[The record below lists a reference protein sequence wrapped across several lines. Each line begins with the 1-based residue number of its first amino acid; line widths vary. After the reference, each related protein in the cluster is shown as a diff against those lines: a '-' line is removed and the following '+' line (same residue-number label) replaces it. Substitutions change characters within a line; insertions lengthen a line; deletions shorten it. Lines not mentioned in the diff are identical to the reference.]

1 MLVLPALVF
10 LFLSPTFNGKSQN
23 WPYLSCFL
31 FYFILFQSFT
41 LRSPGAAL
49 SRICLERASNVLI
62 AICNI
67 LQLEVFSDFLHS
79 LNFSCQNFVSCYFL
93 FYFHPTFFFLK
104 QQMPCWIDNNNT
116 MLWPCS
122 LCFYLSILIS
132 LCFHPT
138 FLNNITMLVL
148 PALVFLFLSP
158 TFNGKSQNWPCLSYF
173 SILFYLI

>member
-1 MLVLPALVF
+1 MPYVIFCNWRFFPIVL
-10 LFLSPTFNGKSQN
+10 LS
-23 WPYLSCFL
+23 LS
-31 FYFILFQSFT
+31 
-41 LRSPGAAL
+41 
-49 SRICLERASNVLI
+49 
-62 AICNI
+62 
-67 LQLEVFSDFLHS
+67 
-79 LNFSCQNFVSCYFL
+79 FSCQNFVSCYFL

-158 TFNGKSQNWPCLSYF
+158 TFNGKSQNWPCLSCFLFYF
-173 SILFYLI
+173 ILFQSFTLRSPGAALSRICLERASNVLIAICNIFATGGFFFQLFYTL